1 MRCSS
6 WRRKFFRTCCAG
18 PRGDKVREARLLY
31 ARAKEAS
38 GGLSETLAE
47 YEAVSRYYPGEEA
60 RCRHAAALAT
70 AGQPERAAAIYAA
83 VCRSVERSPG
93 YYRRVQRQWYDLAKG
108 HLER

>member
-1 MRCSS
+1 VREAAVAAIDPERA
-6 WRRKFFRTCCAG
+6 W
-18 PRGDKVREARLLY
+18 REARLLY